1 MTRCSWAP
9 CPASATRAGRCTGGC
24 PDGSDALF
32 ATNPGNAVVRVDGAS
47 SLRTF
52 ALAGAGVTVLPR
64 WLIEDDLAQDRLRP
78 VLRQHRFPQ
87 QSVYAVYPH
96 STQPSPKVRQLID
109 FLRGWSESGRG

>member
-1 MTRCSWAP
+1 VA
-9 CPASATRAGRCTGGC
+9 

-47 SLRTF
+47 SLRAF
-52 ALAGAGVTVLPR
+52 AVAGAGVTVLPR
-64 WLIEDDLAQDRLRP
+64 WLIEDDLAQGRLRP
-78 VLRQHRFPQ
+78 VLCQHRFPQ

-109 FLRGWSESGRG
+109 FLRGWFGSAPV